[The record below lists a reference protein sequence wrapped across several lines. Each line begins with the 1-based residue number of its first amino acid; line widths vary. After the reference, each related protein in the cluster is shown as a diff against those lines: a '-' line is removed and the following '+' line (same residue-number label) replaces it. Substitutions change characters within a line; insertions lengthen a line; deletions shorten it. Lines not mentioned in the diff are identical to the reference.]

1 MTRTLSGLLAP
12 AAAVVLVAVVV
23 AALAGAWPPFVAVE
37 SGSMAPEV
45 ERGDLVVVTSTDR
58 FPWGGLA
65 GAAEPG
71 APATFGR
78 AGDVVVFDPPN
89 DGHRPIMHRIAFR
102 VTAGEDWTD
111 RADPALL
118 EGDCLTITACPA
130 PYDGYVTYGDANGEY
145 DQSAGIAPVVR
156 EEWITAKALFAVPD
170 LGWFRVGVDAA
181 IARVGVLPTALGVGG
196 LAAATGGFGA
206 LLLGRIAGRRERR
219 ERREQPERREGREE
233 RERQDQREPSE
244 RDGRDR

>member
-1 MTRTLSGLLAP
+1 MTRNLSGLLAP
-12 AAAVVLVAVVV
+12 AAAVLLVAVVV
-23 AALAGAWPPFVAVE
+23 AAVAGAWPPFVAVE

-58 FPWGGLA
+58 FPWGGLV

-71 APATFGR
+71 APTRFGS
-78 AGDVVVFDPPN
+78 AGDVIVFNPPS
-89 DGHRPIMHRIAFR
+89 DGQRPIMHRIAFP

-118 EGDCLTITACPA
+118 EGDCSTIAACPA
-130 PYDGYVTYGDANGEY
+130 PYDGFVTYGDANGEY
-145 DQSAGIAPVVR
+145 DQSAGIAPIVR
-156 EEWITAKALFAVPD
+156 EEWVTAKALFAVPN

-181 IARVGVLPTALGVGG
+181 IARVGFLPTAVGFGG

-206 LLLGRIAGRRERR
+206 LLLGRITVWRERR
-219 ERREQPERREGREE
+219 DHPGRLD
-233 RERQDQREPSE
+233 RDE
-244 RDGRDR
+244 RDR